1 MINNPSY
8 SGRDPNV
15 PDRDLPPVTVTT
27 VESMEYVAPIKRI
40 AWGAV
45 FAGVVLAIGIQIL
58 LNMLGAGIGASTID
72 PLRGDTP
79 NAEVLGISAALWWI
93 LSGLIALFI
102 GGWTAAR
109 LAGIPR
115 QVDGMLHGLLAW
127 ALSTLVVF
135 YFVGT
140 VVGGLIGG
148 TFNLLSGG
156 VAAVAP
162 KVADAVASE
171 ADLSW
176 ESIKQEARQLL
187 RQTGNPDLQPEALER
202 RAEQASGAAMSDQE
216 IDSLLGRL
224 IRQGQAVAS
233 EVDREEVVNVLMART
248 DMSRE
253 EATRTV
259 DNWIRTYE
267 RAAVE
272 ANQEAREVA
281 DTTADAVAKA
291 SIWGF
296 LALLIGAAAAGC
308 GGIIG
313 TPRTPVVART
323 SIAP

>member
-15 PDRDLPPVTVTT
+15 PDRDLTPVTVTT
-27 VESMEYVAPIKRI
+27 VESTEYVAPIKRI

-45 FAGVVLAIGIQIL
+45 FAGVVLAIGIQVL

-313 TPRTPVVART
+313 TPRASVVART

>member
-1 MINNPSY
+1 MIANPSKY
-8 SGRDPNV
+8 GGDPNV
-15 PDRDLPPVTVTT
+15 QDRDLPPVTVTS

-45 FAGVVLAIGIQIL
+45 FAGVVLAIAIQVL
-58 LNMLGAGIGASTID
+58 LNMLGTGIGASTID

-79 NAEVLGISAALWWI
+79 NAEVLGISAAVWLI
-93 LSGLIALFI
+93 LSSLIALFV

-127 ALSTLVVF
+127 SLSTLVVF
-135 YFVGT
+135 YFLGT
-140 VVGGLIGG
+140 VVGGLVGG
-148 TFNLLSGG
+148 TFNLISGG
-156 VAAVAP
+156 VVAVAP
-162 KVADAVASE
+162 EVADAVASE

-176 ESIKQEARQLL
+176 ENIRQEARQLL
-187 RQTGNPDLQPEALER
+187 RQTGNPDLQPEALEQ
-202 RAEQASGAAMSDQE
+202 RAEQASGTAMSDQE

-248 DMSRE
+248 NMSRE
-253 EATRTV
+253 DATRTV
-259 DNWIRTYE
+259 ENWIRTYE

-272 ANQEAREVA
+272 AKQQARQVA
-281 DTTADAVAKA
+281 DTTADAVSKA

-313 TPRTPVVART
+313 APRTPIART
-323 SIAP
+323 PIAP